1 MNLHIELHTQTP
13 SCTYVLSRLTIA
25 LALSFAAAAHAAPTG
40 GTVAAGSATISASGT
55 NTTITQTT
63 PKAVVNWQGFD
74 VQTAESVRFVQPNSS
89 AVILNRVNSAQASQ
103 IQGKVT
109 ANGRVFLVN
118 PNGII
123 FGQGSQVNVGGMVA
137 STREI
142 SDANFLAGNYQFS
155 GDSSATIS
163 NQGSIST
170 NADGG
175 YVALLG
181 ANVSND
187 GLINARLGTVA
198 LAAGNTMT
206 LDVAGDKLLNVTVD
220 QGAVDAMVRNGH
232 MIKADGGQVLMTAK
246 GAGNL
251 MSNAVNNTGVIQA
264 QSIQTK
270 NGSIRLMAD
279 ASGGVVN
286 VSGSVDA
293 SGPASGSTGG
303 KVEILG
309 KTVNLVN
316 AKVTA
321 SGNAGGGKVSVG
333 GNVKGQ
339 GPLPNSQYT
348 NVNSGTVINAD
359 ATQAGHGGQ
368 IVIWSDVATVMGG
381 TLTARGGALSGDG
394 GFIETSGKQLTLTDT
409 ASIITLAP
417 NGKTGIWLLD
427 PVNWT
432 IATLGGDE
440 TPAQVATSLAS
451 SDRTITAD
459 NNITVS
465 DPITWSTSQ
474 DLTLNAGNNVL
485 INAAITAS
493 TAGARLNIIAGND
506 ALITGVLTASGAAN
520 QINITATRDITS
532 SAAITASALNTQV
545 NINSGR
551 DISTTVV
558 TTDGGGSMD
567 LRANRNITIATA
579 SAAASPGTVTL
590 WADKDGTGPGVQ
602 GGTVTIGT
610 GVTATNTI
618 IRFNPATYATT
629 ATEVASYTAKI
640 VGTKDIKAW
649 VFTQANDK
657 VYDASTTATLAFNG
671 TPTDASA
678 VTLNAGTASF
688 NTKDVGTDKTVTY
701 AGYSLGG
708 TATNLALFA
717 ASGTHLA
724 DITPVPLTVS
734 ATGTNKVYDGTT
746 ADAVTLS
753 ATVYAGDTVTLGNS
767 AATFVDKN
775 VGTAKTVNVPGIT
788 LTGADAANYT
798 PNSSTTTTANITP
811 ATLTIY
817 ATGSDKPYDGT
828 TTATVA
834 LSDNR
839 IAGDSFTTSNSGA
852 NFSSARIGTNKTVT
866 VTGISATGTDAGN
879 YTYSPTTTTT
889 ASITSPVANA
899 SGGTTGGTSSG
910 GTTSATTADQINA
923 TVMGQLA
930 VVPTSPLTT
939 GGYAPIVLR
948 RDTEYGGITST
959 PIVPLSLL
967 GITSVEEL
975 GAENGMNAGPASS
988 TLMLGTRPSHQP
1000 GILIVSQSNLP
1011 PELLTL
1017 YPAQPL
1023 KPVGPYVAPVRLPR
1037 QGRN

>member
-1 MNLHIELHTQTP
+1 MNHIINLPALTP
-13 SCTYVLSRLTIA
+13 KRILVLSRLTTA
-25 LALSFAAAAHAAPTG
+25 LAISFAAAAAHAAPIG
-40 GTVAAGSATISASGT
+40 GTVTAGGATITASGS
-55 NTTITQTT
+55 NTTVTQTT
-63 PKAVVNWQGFD
+63 AKAVVNWQGFD
-74 VQTAESVRFVQPNSS
+74 VQASESVRFVQPSSS

-103 IQGKVT
+103 IHGSVT
-109 ANGRVFLVN
+109 ANGRVFLIN
-118 PNGII
+118 PNGIL

-137 STREI
+137 STRDI
-142 SDANFLAGNYQFS
+142 TDTNFLAGNYQFS
-155 GDSSATIS
+155 GSSSATIS
-163 NQGSIST
+163 NQGTIST

-187 GLINARLGTVA
+187 GLITARLGTVA
-198 LAAGNTMT
+198 LAAGQSMT

-251 MSNAVNNTGVIQA
+251 LSNAVNNTGVIQA
-264 QSIQTK
+264 QSIQNQ
-270 NGSIRLMAD
+270 NGMIRLMAD
-279 ASGGVVN
+279 ASSGVVN
-286 VSGSVDA
+286 VSGTLDA
-293 SGPASGSTGG
+293 SGPAVGSTGG
-303 KVEILG
+303 KVDILG

-316 AKVTA
+316 ARVNV
-321 SGNAGGGKVSVG
+321 SGHAGGGQVNVG
-333 GNVKGQ
+333 GNFKGQ

-348 NVNSGTVINAD
+348 NIDTASVITAD
-359 ATQAGHGGQ
+359 ATQSGNGGQ
-368 IVIWSDVATVMGG
+368 IAVWSDVATVMGG

-394 GFIETSGKQLTLTDT
+394 GFIETSGKHLTLTDT
-409 ASIITLAP
+409 ASIVTLAP
-417 NGKTGIWLLD
+417 NGKTGMWLLD

-465 DPITWSTSQ
+465 DSITWSTSQ

-493 TAGARLNIIAGND
+493 TAGARLIIIAGND

-545 NINSGR
+545 NLDSGR
-551 DISTTVV
+551 DISVTTV

-567 LRANRNITIATA
+567 LRADRNITIDTA

-590 WADKDGTGPGVQ
+590 WADKDGTGPGVE

-610 GVTATNTI
+610 GITATNTI
-618 IRFNPATYATT
+618 IRFNPVTYATT
-629 ATEVASYTAKI
+629 STEVAAYTAKI
-640 VGTKDIKAW
+640 VGASDIKAW

-657 VYDASTTATLAFNG
+657 VYDASTTATLSFNG

-678 VTLNAGTASF
+678 VTLNAGTATF
-688 NTKDVGTDKTVTY
+688 DTKNVGSDKTVTY
-701 AGYSLGG
+701 SGYSLGG
-708 TATNLALFA
+708 TATNLELFA

-724 DITPVPLTVS
+724 DITPAPLTVS
-734 ATGTNKVYDGTT
+734 ATGTDKVYDGTT
-746 ADAVTLS
+746 FDAVTLN
-753 ATVYAGDTVTLGNS
+753 ATVYAGDTVTLGHS
-767 AATFVDKN
+767 TAAFIDKN
-775 VGTAKTVNVPGIT
+775 VGTAKTVNVSGIT
-788 LTGADAANYT
+788 VTGADAGNYT
-798 PNSSTTTTANITP
+798 PNSTTTTTANITAAP
-811 ATLTIY
+811 LTIY
-817 ATGSDKPYDGT
+817 ATGSDKTFDGT

-834 LSDNR
+834 LTDNR
-839 IAGDSFTTSNSGA
+839 IAGDSFTTSNTAA
-852 NFSSARIGTNKTVT
+852 NFSSAAIGTDKTIT

-879 YTYSPTTTTT
+879 YYYSPTTTTT
-889 ASITSPVANA
+889 ASITSPV
-899 SGGTTGGTSSG
+899 TTSSE
-910 GTTSATTADQINA
+910 GTTSTTVSDQITS

-930 VVPTSPLTT
+930 VAPISPYTT
-939 GGYAPIVLR
+939 NSSAPIVVQ

-959 PIVPLSLL
+959 PIIPLSLL
-967 GITSVEEL
+967 GITSIVGSGL
-975 GAENGMNAGPASS
+975 ENGFNGGPAST
-988 TLMLGTRPSHQP
+988 TLMLGTQPSHQP
-1000 GILIVSQSNLP
+1000 GMLVVAQSPLP

-1017 YPAQPL
+1017 YPAQPFRAI
-1023 KPVGPYVAPVRLPR
+1023 GPYVAPFRAPR